1 MGKLPWFPFWG
12 RDFFGDEKVK
22 LFNLRQ
28 IGFYLTLLW
37 HEWEHGSIPTLDECK
52 RFPIV
57 GSEYH
62 TEVIRNYSNGP
73 MDITGLHSEL
83 EEVYFSCFVEHP
95 EMKNRYINQKLE
107 AVRVEQNKKEISATE
122 RARKGGNAKA
132 AKALLKQ
139 DPSTAKGLLNPAI
152 QSQSQ
157 NLSYTGPLSLPISKK
172 KSTEKEKRRR
182 DLESFE
188 LTDELRN
195 WAMQEFG
202 VSIPDDVFQEFKDHW
217 MKEPDTK
224 LRINWTA
231 TFKTRIRQL
240 VSWKT
245 LVPKQQGIVETCM
258 FQEQQVQKNGRLP
271 TYKPCGKPI
280 AENSKKKLC
289 ADHIRA
295 EQERL
300 SRKPVLPLLQE
311 ETTICQ
317 IDQRQR

>member
-1 MGKLPWFPFWG
+1 MPKKDKEKQRPPSFQFYAKDW
-12 RDFFGDEKVK
+12 RDVKVRRMSLAAQGAYICILADMWIDSK
-22 LFNLRQ
+22 DQCSVLDNDAFLARSVGIPRN
-28 IGFYLTLLW
+28 
-37 HEWEHGSIPTLDECK
+37 EWEAIRAEIQNADEPLLSAKDGRLFSK
-52 RFPIV
+52 RLQEE
-57 GSEYH
+57 SLKQKEYSRKQTFRIMKRWH
-62 TEVIRNYSNGP
+62 TVVLPDEYR
-73 MDITGLHSEL
+73 
-83 EEVYFSCFVEHP
+83 EVYPTDTKTYSSSSLNTSSLSFPVP
-95 EMKNRYINQKLE
+95 
-107 AVRVEQNKKEISATE
+107 KKEPT
-122 RARKGGNAKA
+122 K
-132 AKALLKQ
+132 
-139 DPSTAKGLLNPAI
+139 
-152 QSQSQ
+152 
-157 NLSYTGPLSLPISKK
+157 
-172 KSTEKEKRRR
+172 KEKRRR

-217 MKEPDTK
+217 MKEPDAK

-245 LVPKQQGIVETCM
+245 LVPKSQGLIDTCM
-258 FQEQQVQKNGRLP
+258 FQEQQVEKNGRLP

-311 ETTICQ
+311 ETTT
-317 IDQRQR
+317 